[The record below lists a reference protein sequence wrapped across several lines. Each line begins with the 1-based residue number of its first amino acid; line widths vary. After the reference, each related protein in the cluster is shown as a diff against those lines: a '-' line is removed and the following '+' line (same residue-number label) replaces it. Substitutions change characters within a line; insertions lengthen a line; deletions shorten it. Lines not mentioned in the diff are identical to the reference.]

1 MRPLFGPRDHEPKP
15 SKIADDDDAPDDD
28 AKLWGA
34 RRVFYPNFSPC
45 PDIIQ
50 AYSYCVILTSPTA
63 IAVLG
68 QVSAGRPTKEDGDDG
83 GGRCIA
89 VDLSTIGV
97 SPNAR
102 TFALR
107 VRGDSMTGAHILDG
121 DTIVLEMKPAHE
133 GAIVAA
139 LVDGESTLK
148 RYFMRRGVPY
158 LKADNPKYPDVI
170 PARELVIQGVVVA
183 VFRKT

>member
-1 MRPLFGPRDHEPKP
+1 M
-15 SKIADDDDAPDDD
+15 
-28 AKLWGA
+28 
-34 RRVFYPNFSPC
+34 
-45 PDIIQ
+45 
-50 AYSYCVILTSPTA
+50 TSTLCTP

-68 QVSAGRPTKEDGDDG
+68 QVTAGRPATNDETESG
-83 GGRCIA
+83 CIA
-89 VDLSTIGV
+89 VDLSTIGI

-107 VRGDSMTGAHILDG
+107 VRGDSMTGAHIVDG
-121 DTIVLEMKPAHE
+121 DTIVLEMRTPHD

-148 RYFMRRGVPY
+148 RYFVRRGVPY